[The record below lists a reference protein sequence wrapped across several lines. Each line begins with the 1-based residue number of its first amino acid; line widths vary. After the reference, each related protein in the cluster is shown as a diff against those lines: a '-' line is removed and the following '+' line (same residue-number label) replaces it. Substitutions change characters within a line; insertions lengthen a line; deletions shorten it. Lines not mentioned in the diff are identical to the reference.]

1 MIENYQNPNEN
12 ENENKQ
18 DFQQNVNNSSMP
30 QNPQTIIIRQEEK
43 STNGIGTAGFI
54 MSLIAIFLGW
64 IPFSVGD
71 LCYTILI
78 FFILELP
85 QLLVILFLPKILT
98 LHHHR

>member
-1 MIENYQNPNEN
+1 MIENYQNPN

-54 MSLIAIFLGW
+54 MSLIDRKSTRLNSSHEFVSRMPSSA
-64 IPFSVGD
+64 
-71 LCYTILI
+71 
-78 FFILELP
+78 
-85 QLLVILFLPKILT
+85 
-98 LHHHR
+98 